1 MELSQAR
8 SAISDLQNENQALQ
22 NANEEQKESLEGIE
36 VR

>member
-8 SAISDLQNENQALQ
+8 STISDLQNENQALQ
-22 NANEEQKESLEGIE
+22 NANEEQKESLESIE

>member
-8 SAISDLQNENQALQ
+8 RTISDLHNNNQALQ
-22 NANEEQKESLEGIE
+22 NANDEQKESLERIE